1 MVLVFPHI
9 LMLDRKVKN
18 RLWNASSTLPDLY
31 FSLWILEAFS
41 RHISSLRLSIQTC
54 VVSALFLLFQLI
66 HVQAP
71 AVAKFKSRAVV
82 PLSSPQGCLW
92 LRPSPRILP
101 CSWILPLFSWGK
113 SKQKMPMIFSQSQ
126 NNWFCTFLMM
136 SRKDQS
142 TLLQGRDRA
151 EYGSSTTVFILAPDS
166 TSIYFQR
173 WKRIKACQIYLIFYR
188 VANVMLFSK
197 ILGNSPFH
205 FG

>member
-1 MVLVFPHI
+1 M
-9 LMLDRKVKN
+9 
-18 RLWNASSTLPDLY
+18 
-31 FSLWILEAFS
+31 
-41 RHISSLRLSIQTC
+41 
-54 VVSALFLLFQLI
+54 SALFLLFQLI

-173 WKRIKACQIYLIFYR
+173 WKRIKACQIYLVFYR